1 MAGIT
6 AAKPLYVH
14 TIPQQL
20 GGPQKETQGAYF
32 LKHPVIDGALTEH
45 PLPSSGQ
52 PTSPWSPFENRAH
65 FELAEF
71 LYKQNQMS
79 GGNIDKLMQIW
90 AALHPKDGSPF
101 AAHDDLYEKIDSIK
115 DGDVPWKSFTM
126 KHPNASM
133 HNLDGLPS
141 WQKAKYDVWFRDPR
155 KILQGQLSNPL
166 FKDGIDYAPKVVYND
181 KKERIWENFMSGN
194 WAWKQCNILSEDPN
208 CHGAMF
214 VPIILGS
221 DKTTVSIAT
230 GQHDYYPIYISNGNL
245 HNHIRLAHNGAVS
258 LLGFLPVPK
267 GTRQDMKSA
276 VFRLFRRKLIHSA
289 IAKILECLKPAMS
302 KPEVIKCAD
311 GQYRRAIYGI
321 GPYIADYP
329 EQCIIGCAVQG
340 WCPMDDLDEKLGD
353 EERRCERIDEKLRQ
367 SVPSKEMWKEWGT
380 PDDVKPFTSMF
391 PRADIHELIAP
402 DLLHQVI
409 KGTFKDHLVT
419 WIEKYMIKT
428 HGSAYGKV
436 MMDEIDRRIAAVP
449 HFAGLRSFSQGR
461 NFKQWTGDDTK
472 ALMKVF
478 LPAISGL
485 VPEEMVKAVA
495 AFLDFCYIVRQP
507 SLNESDLGALDDAL
521 KRFCKYRTIFID
533 KGVCSDPI
541 CLPRQHSI
549 QHYHRLI
556 EQFGAPN
563 GLSTSITESKHID
576 AVKKPWRRTNHFE
589 ELIQMLLINQRL
601 DKLAAF
607 RSRLFGQGLLD
618 VPLLPDGAQAISM
631 DSESDSHHNM
641 GDFQESDDDGVIA
654 DSKVDSV
661 VLLPKNPVPHVP
673 RDLEGIAA
681 DHSIP
686 NFPDL
691 VKRFLYLESNPD
703 IVPADSNVDISHCPP
718 FHQQVHIYHSA
729 TCIYSALRNSNG
741 TGGLAIHQ
749 RIYCTPSWRKG
760 PPRYDCV
767 FVNNNSDLP
776 GFKGLWVG
784 QVLLLFSI
792 KAPRGSRVPDT
803 PCALVQWF
811 TVVDE
816 HPCDITGMWMVKP
829 EVDSRTKQRSMDV
842 IHLGSIVRPAHLIP
856 IYGEEHVPHDLH
868 TADALN
874 SFRGFYVNKFS
885 DYHAYHLAF

>member
-1 MAGIT
+1 MAT
-6 AAKPLYVH
+6 
-14 TIPQQL
+14 
-20 GGPQKETQGAYF
+20 QKNKSSPHGRYYCCKAIGDACRIGFSSLGAY
-32 LKHPVIDGALTEH
+32 KHKN
-45 PLPSSGQ
+45 GQ

-155 KILQGQLSNPL
+155 KNSAGPIIKP
-166 FKDGIDYAPKVVYND
+166 IVYND

-194 WAWKQCNILSEDPN
+194 WAWKQC
-208 CHGAMF
+208 
-214 VPIILGS
+214 
-221 DKTTVSIAT
+221 TTVSIAT

-276 VFRLFRRKLIHSA
+276 VFRFNC
-289 IAKILECLKPAMS
+289 KILECLKPAMS

-340 WCPMDDLDEKLGD
+340 WCPIHRDDLDEKLGD

-380 PDDVKPFTSMF
+380 PDDVK
-391 PRADIHELIAP
+391 
-402 DLLHQVI
+402 
-409 KGTFKDHLVT
+409 GTFKDHLVT

-428 HGSAYGKV
+428 HGSAYGN
-436 MMDEIDRRIAAVP
+436 IAAVP

-661 VLLPKNPVPHVP
+661 LTYQYNQYLPTHLISTVPHVP
-673 RDLEGIAA
+673 RDLEELLLT
-681 DHSIP
+681 IP
-686 NFPDL
+686 FQ
-691 VKRFLYLESNPD
+691 
-703 IVPADSNVDISHCPP
+703 ISLT
-718 FHQQVHIYHSA
+718 Y
-729 TCIYSALRNSNG
+729 ALRNSNG